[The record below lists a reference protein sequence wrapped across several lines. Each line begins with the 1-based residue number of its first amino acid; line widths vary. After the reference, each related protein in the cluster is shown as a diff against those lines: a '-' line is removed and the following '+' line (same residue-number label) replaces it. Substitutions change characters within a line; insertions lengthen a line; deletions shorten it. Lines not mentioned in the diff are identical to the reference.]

1 VEKELF
7 DESSLRSL
15 IPKPRENSLNF
26 ELMDD
31 FIEMER
37 LAESQ
42 SHSHSVSSSDHTTA
56 ETALVFGAADDSNH
70 HLRITALE
78 DALVAKDTDLEA
90 ANQIS
95 HNLSQKLTLAEDHLL
110 TLQTRNA
117 ANEHSVIE
125 LQDRLDSLL
134 ESKIAADDPEVV
146 MAIQRLVHITEA
158 LAQATGTESSPAAA
172 SDGSIAVSIHWQ
184 DAGLEASMGRLV
196 QAANG
201 LVESGTCYPGVL
213 ELVLGLAVVLDC
225 ILVMHVEVGKERD
238 ALVGGRLA
246 VAMELESAR
255 VHVSE
260 LEEELC
266 RVRADVG
273 RKVQVQMARFPGLEA
288 EIEQLRAD
296 KNELEINISEMDQ
309 HLVEAND
316 RVEALRVRLSE
327 SEALVTE
334 LKTREV
340 SSTI

>member
-1 VEKELF
+1 MEKELF

-78 DALVAKDTDLEA
+78 DALAAKDTDLEA

-95 HNLSQKLTLAEDHLL
+95 HNLSQKLTLAEDQLL

-172 SDGSIAVSIHWQ
+172 SDGSITVSIHWQ

-225 ILVMHVEVGKERD
+225 VGLYFGD
-238 ALVGGRLA
+238 ACGGGEGA
-246 VAMELESAR
+246 
-255 VHVSE
+255 
-260 LEEELC
+260 
-266 RVRADVG
+266 
-273 RKVQVQMARFPGLEA
+273 
-288 EIEQLRAD
+288 
-296 KNELEINISEMDQ
+296 
-309 HLVEAND
+309 
-316 RVEALRVRLSE
+316 
-327 SEALVTE
+327 
-334 LKTREV
+334 
-340 SSTI
+340 

>member
-1 VEKELF
+1 
-7 DESSLRSL
+7 
-15 IPKPRENSLNF
+15 
-26 ELMDD
+26 
-31 FIEMER
+31 
-37 LAESQ
+37 
-42 SHSHSVSSSDHTTA
+42 
-56 ETALVFGAADDSNH
+56 
-70 HLRITALE
+70 
-78 DALVAKDTDLEA
+78 
-90 ANQIS
+90 
-95 HNLSQKLTLAEDHLL
+95 
-110 TLQTRNA
+110 
-117 ANEHSVIE
+117 
-125 LQDRLDSLL
+125 
-134 ESKIAADDPEVV
+134 
-146 MAIQRLVHITEA
+146 
-158 LAQATGTESSPAAA
+158 
-172 SDGSIAVSIHWQ
+172 
-184 DAGLEASMGRLV
+184 MGRLV

-225 ILVMHVEVGKERD
+225 ILVMNVEVGKERD

-340 SSTI
+340 SSFIQSPTI